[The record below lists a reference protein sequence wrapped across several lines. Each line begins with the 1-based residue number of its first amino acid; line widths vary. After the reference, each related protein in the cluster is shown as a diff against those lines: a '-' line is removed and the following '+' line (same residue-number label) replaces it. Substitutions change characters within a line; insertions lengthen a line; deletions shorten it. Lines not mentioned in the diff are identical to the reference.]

1 MLQENSTKLFIGN
14 NTDSATISLIY
25 YYLRVNRMN
34 LFIVPLQP
42 QEQEILKIEKLP
54 ALFSEKSFTYNL
66 FNIADFLCQKSGL
79 SNIMQKT
86 KDVNEY
92 IAKKIDLNGQD
103 LVKVLNEEL
112 KPKTFL
118 VLEHISLA
126 DIIFFVKALAQVL
139 VMQIPEITAL
149 PNLHR
154 WISLILSLPYIKNIL
169 EKICPSFLKIE
180 ELLVKSLPK
189 PKEEVPPAKSG
200 KKEKKEKP
208 KKAQPPPPQL
218 PDVSA
223 FDFRVGK
230 VIKIEKHPDSQ
241 KLYLE
246 EVDLGNG
253 EIRKIASGLQ
263 QFTPLEELNQK
274 LVCIFCNLKEK
285 KLGGYPSHGM
295 ILCASNSDHSKC
307 EVLFPPQDCI
317 V

>member
-112 KPKTFL
+112 RPKTFL

-126 DIIFFVKALAQVL
+126 DIIFFVKALD
-139 VMQIPEITAL
+139 
-149 PNLHR
+149 R
-154 WISLILSLPYIKNIL
+154 
-169 EKICPSFLKIE
+169 
-180 ELLVKSLPK
+180 KS
-189 PKEEVPPAKSG
+189 V
-200 KKEKKEKP
+200 
-208 KKAQPPPPQL
+208 
-218 PDVSA
+218 V
-223 FDFRVGK
+223 
-230 VIKIEKHPDSQ
+230 
-241 KLYLE
+241 
-246 EVDLGNG
+246 
-253 EIRKIASGLQ
+253 
-263 QFTPLEELNQK
+263 
-274 LVCIFCNLKEK
+274 
-285 KLGGYPSHGM
+285 
-295 ILCASNSDHSKC
+295 
-307 EVLFPPQDCI
+307 
-317 V
+317 